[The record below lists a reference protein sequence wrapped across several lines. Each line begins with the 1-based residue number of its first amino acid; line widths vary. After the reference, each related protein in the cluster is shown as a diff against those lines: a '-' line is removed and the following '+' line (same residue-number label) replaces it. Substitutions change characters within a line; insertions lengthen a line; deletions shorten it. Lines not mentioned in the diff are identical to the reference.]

1 MGSEGLHVSPT
12 YGPGLAGF
20 HLRKKVTVSVSFC
33 GSEGLHVPLT
43 QGLGK
48 ARVFI
53 CGGDGL
59 HSICVAE
66 VRVYRP
72 SEEVKVSIFR
82 LPMVFVK
89 RWLAFA
95 EVRVSLFPLPNRRA
109 RIHLKIQAPA
119 GCWLCGGF

>member
-1 MGSEGLHVSPT
+1 M
-12 YGPGLAGF
+12 
-20 HLRKKVTVSVSFC
+20 TVSVSFC
-33 GSEGLHVPLT
+33 GSEGPHVPLT

-53 CGGDGL
+53 YGGDGF

-66 VRVYRP
+66 VRVYSP
-72 SEEVKVSIFR
+72 SEEVRVSMFQI
-82 LPMVFVK
+82 PMVLVM

-95 EVRVSLFPLPNRRA
+95 EVRVSVFPLPNRRA